1 MRCCVLE
8 KNDTY
13 SGLSAQQTER
23 IQKGGM
29 DKRLNLGVYLIIKF
43 FKLKPK
49 LKKEKEVE
57 EGQKRLKSYFQE
69 YSIKRKIPQK
79 PFP

>member
-1 MRCCVLE
+1 MLCLE
-8 KNDTY
+8 KHDTY

-29 DKRLNLGVYLIIKF
+29 DKRLHLGVYLIIKF

-49 LKKEKEVE
+49 LKRKKKWKRDRKV
-57 EGQKRLKSYFQE
+57 RLKSYFQE